1 MKRPAFTLLELLIVL
16 AILIVIV
23 GIVGTTVW
31 SSYEKALIRSATV
44 QIKTFSDVLET
55 FRMDHNRY
63 PTTQEGLELLVGQV
77 NPQAA
82 PAGNATSVD
91 PVTGLPVADPN
102 TAAGTVDPMTGLP
115 VATDP
120 TAPVAMDPTQNI
132 DPVTGLPA
140 DPNAT
145 GGAIDPVTGLPLAN
159 QQLNTP
165 AKSYG
170 KYLDTKDVPKD
181 PWGNKYLYEWPT
193 MKGDGK
199 RPCVWSAGPDRNN
212 DQGGGD
218 DIISWDPTAVNPRAA
233 SMNGGLPGAANIDP
247 LTGEPITTDGF
258 LAPGDMNAS
267 GIQGGMID
275 PNAMQ
280 PGMVQPG
287 MMQPGMAQP
296 GMMQPGMA
304 QPGMMQGDM
313 TNPMTQPGMDP
324 GMGMPAQPVMPNP

>member
-16 AILIVIV
+16 AILIVII

-31 SSYEKALIRSATV
+31 SSYEKALVRSATV
-44 QIKTFSDVLET
+44 QVKTFSDVLET

-77 NPQAA
+77 NPA
-82 PAGNATSVD
+82 
-91 PVTGLPVADPN
+91 
-102 TAAGTVDPMTGLP
+102 AAGGATTVDPMTGLP
-115 VATDP
+115 VADPNAAAGAIDPMTGLPAATDP
-120 TAPVAMDPTQNI
+120 TAPVGMDPNATAGAI
-132 DPVTGLPA
+132 DPMTGLPA

-145 GGAIDPVTGLPLAN
+145 GGTIDPATGLPVAN
-159 QQLNTP
+159 QQTTAP

-181 PWGNKYLYEWPT
+181 PWGNKYFYEWPT
-193 MKGDGK
+193 IKGDGK

-212 DQGGGD
+212 DQGAGD

-233 SMNGGLPGAANIDP
+233 SMNGGMPGAAAIDP

-267 GIQGGMID
+267 GMQGGLVD
-275 PNAMQ
+275 PNA
-280 PGMVQPG
+280 
-287 MMQPGMAQP
+287 MQPGMAQP

-304 QPGMMQGDM
+304 QPGMAQPGVMGDM
-313 TNPMTQPGMDP
+313 TNPMVQPGVDP
-324 GMGMPAQPVMPNP
+324 GMGAPAQPVMPNP